1 MPCVGQCPGIS
12 PEIRTCGRSNLAEMV
27 MPMPPSGSNS
37 PDVNYPPP
45 KQKYV
50 DPADPPDGYYEASD
64 APLRTRV
71 LRRVGQIVGAIRPSR
86 GN

>member
-1 MPCVGQCPGIS
+1 MS

-71 LRRVGQIVGAIRPSR
+71 LRRVEQIVRAIRPSR

>member
-1 MPCVGQCPGIS
+1 
-12 PEIRTCGRSNLAEMV
+12 
-27 MPMPPSGSNS
+27 
-37 PDVNYPPP
+37 
-45 KQKYV
+45 V